1 MLVKLRDVLKNLI
14 FQFKTNDARQL
25 RPWAL
30 VAITVYLG
38 AIWKTLIELD
48 QVVPNEFWM
57 AVLGRDPMGD
67 LGPSGF
73 LLLTLYSFGAAIWF
87 FITMLLVQFTSECAR
102 RLGISS

>member
-1 MLVKLRDVLKNLI
+1 
-14 FQFKTNDARQL
+14 
-25 RPWAL
+25 
-30 VAITVYLG
+30 
-38 AIWKTLIELD
+38 
-48 QVVPNEFWM
+48 M